1 MCPFGACYVFDSICL
16 WSLQSGTAAW
26 ALAAEGL
33 STIHRK
39 GHQSPGSAS
48 RALQRPSTMAT
59 FITKVMRPTTQYV
72 NERLHGV
79 LEPVAHLGGQIL
91 GALFR
96 RAIGNILEEAVSW
109 DSLARNARIEC
120 SCRPIHTCFPIRLT
134 PCVAV

>member
-1 MCPFGACYVFDSICL
+1 
-16 WSLQSGTAAW
+16 
-26 ALAAEGL
+26 
-33 STIHRK
+33 
-39 GHQSPGSAS
+39 
-48 RALQRPSTMAT
+48 
-59 FITKVMRPTTQYV
+59 MRPTTQHV